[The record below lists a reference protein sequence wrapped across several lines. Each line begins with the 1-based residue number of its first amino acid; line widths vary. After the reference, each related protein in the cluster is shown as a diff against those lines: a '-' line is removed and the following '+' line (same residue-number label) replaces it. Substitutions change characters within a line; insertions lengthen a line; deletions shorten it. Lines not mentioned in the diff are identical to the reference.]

1 MDEGQRGYAG
11 DVAEVGIDIAVAAQV
26 FVELYGS
33 KQMGVAVGEL
43 LAASIEKGRGEP
55 KALTQKQRRRQLQ
68 VVVVVVEAAAVII
81 ILQLVVDIVCPRRY
95 AQCSLMPGH

>member
-1 MDEGQRGYAG
+1 MDEWQRGHAG

-43 LAASIEKGRGEP
+43 LAAPIEKGRGEP
-55 KALTQKQRRRQLQ
+55 EALTQKKRR
-68 VVVVVVEAAAVII
+68 
-81 ILQLVVDIVCPRRY
+81 
-95 AQCSLMPGH
+95 